1 MLVARLM
8 HVEVVDVVEGAG
20 PVDAVEQV
28 VPAVGGVVG
37 VGVGVHGVEVL
48 RQLIEV
54 YDGVERD
61 GIIPP
66 QVLVIF
72 WPNS

>member
-28 VPAVGGVVG
+28 VPAVGGVVA
-37 VGVGVHGVEVL
+37 VGVGVHGVEV
-48 RQLIEV
+48 
-54 YDGVERD
+54 
-61 GIIPP
+61 
-66 QVLVIF
+66 
-72 WPNS
+72 N